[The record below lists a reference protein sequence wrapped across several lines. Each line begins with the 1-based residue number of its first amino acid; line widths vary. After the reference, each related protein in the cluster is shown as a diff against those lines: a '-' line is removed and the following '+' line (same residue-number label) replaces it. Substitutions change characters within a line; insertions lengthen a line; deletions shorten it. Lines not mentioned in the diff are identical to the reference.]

1 MSEGREFPLQ
11 ARKKILAELS
21 RALDKLQTNEAVRGD
36 RSAQEALAVLAQAIG
51 YLRFFAEVP
60 KGGRA

>member
-1 MSEGREFPLQ
+1 VSEGREFPLS

-21 RALDKLQTNEAVRGD
+21 RALDKLQRSEAVRRD

-60 KGGRA
+60 KKGRA